1 MRTKLANASQ
11 RAGMHP
17 LNFLLATYTMVGGL
31 EDAWPEIDD
40 GYVETV
46 LALRHSHAFIG
57 SQDATLPAT
66 KGATSARVVETEL
79 PVSESAA
86 RVLDKLERGD
96 RWGRNAIS
104 FDTLRNHVCRGIPSI
119 DSAVDELVTED
130 LLVPGGGRRGPY
142 SLNPDRKAE
151 IERIVSQLRAQKE
164 R

>member
-17 LNFLLATYTMVGGL
+17 LNFILAIYQMVGGL
-31 EDAWPEIDD
+31 EDGWPEIDD

-46 LALRHSHAFIG
+46 LALRHSHAFVG
-57 SQDATLPAT
+57 HQDAELQPPQG
-66 KGATSARVVETEL
+66 GAGTRVIEAEL

-104 FDTLRNHVCRGIPSI
+104 FDTLRNHFCRGIPNI
-119 DSAVDELVTED
+119 DSAVEELVAED

-142 SLNPDRKAE
+142 SLNPERKAE
-151 IERIVSQLRAQKE
+151 IERIVSQLREQKE